1 MLEYKPITLEDK
13 AIIDPFLKKN
23 NCSLLNY
30 SFVVEFIY
38 RDLIHFEYAL
48 FQDFLLLKVNVNQR
62 EKFLYPVGSGD
73 IFDVFNA
80 IKSYSFKRNGNLSL
94 FQFCEPESKFVLEW
108 AKKIESEGYAYEFIP
123 ARDEFEYIYLSEDL
137 LNLEGTKLKNKRNHL
152 NTFLKSY
159 SYEVEKITPK
169 NLIEVIEFDEMWNEN
184 REISAGSRLI
194 VENHALQEVFT
205 YYDELDVDGIIL
217 KVDGDVVGFSIG
229 YPLND
234 DTYFVL
240 FEKANRAYNGV
251 YAMINR
257 EFIKHVAQSYKYINR
272 AEDCGDEGLRKAKLS
287 YAPYRMNE
295 VYYLNVYKE
304 NVL

>member
-38 RDLIHFEYAL
+38 RDLIYFEYAL